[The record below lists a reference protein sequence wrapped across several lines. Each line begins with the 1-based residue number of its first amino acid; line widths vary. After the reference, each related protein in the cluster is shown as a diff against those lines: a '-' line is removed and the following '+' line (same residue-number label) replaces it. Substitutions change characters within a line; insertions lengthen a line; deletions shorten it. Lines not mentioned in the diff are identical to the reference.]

1 MDKAQL
7 DKLLMKIINSPKNKI
22 ESYIDS
28 FFFHAYFAFSFMKGV
43 DYNMKENIMEYA
55 TAFATLSAG
64 VLMLSFVPAALGIR
78 QVQKAESFNKIAD
91 GHRMLSLA
99 KTYDAK
105 ATAKAI
111 KEVKKRVL

>member
-1 MDKAQL
+1 MQKGDMI
-7 DKLLMKIINSPKNKI
+7 LLKNKI
-22 ESYIDS
+22 EPYMGSF
-28 FFFHAYFAFSFMKGV
+28 FFFHAYFAFPFMKGV
-43 DYNMKENIMEYA
+43 DYNMKNNIMEYA

-105 ATAKAI
+105 AAAKAI
-111 KEVKKRVL
+111 KEVKKIL

>member
-1 MDKAQL
+1 MKKGDIV
-7 DKLLMKIINSPKNKI
+7 LLKNLKNEI
-22 ESYIDS
+22 EPYTGS
-28 FFFHAYFAFSFMKGV
+28 FFFFVHAYFTVPFMKGV

-64 VLMLSFVPAALGIR
+64 VLLLSFVPAALGIR

-111 KEVKKRVL
+111 KEVKKKIL

>member
-1 MDKAQL
+1 MQKGDMI
-7 DKLLMKIINSPKNKI
+7 LLKNKI
-22 ESYIDS
+22 EPYTGS
-28 FFFHAYFAFSFMKGV
+28 FFFHAYFAFPFMKGV
-43 DYNMKENIMEYA
+43 DYNMKNNIMEYA

-105 ATAKAI
+105 AAAKAI
-111 KEVKKRVL
+111 KEVKKIL